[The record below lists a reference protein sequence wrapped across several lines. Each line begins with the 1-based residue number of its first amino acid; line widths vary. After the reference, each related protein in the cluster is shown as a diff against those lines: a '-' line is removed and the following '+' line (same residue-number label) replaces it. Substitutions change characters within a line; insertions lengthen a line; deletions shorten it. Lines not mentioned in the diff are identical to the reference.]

1 MRQAERI
8 GECHACSKRGM
19 KWALEWNGLNWTGLA
34 GTDRNWRDVPARCT
48 AGEVVG
54 LRKRDAG
61 LIPMERRIG
70 EEVCWAGRK
79 KTFR

>member
-1 MRQAERI
+1 VQQE
-8 GECHACSKRGM
+8 GDEVGVGVE
-19 KWALEWNGLNWTGLA
+19 WAGLA
-34 GTDRNWRDVPARCT
+34 GADRNCRDVSAWCT

-70 EEVCWAGRK
+70 EEV
-79 KTFR
+79 

>member
-1 MRQAERI
+1 MQQEDEV
-8 GECHACSKRGM
+8 GVGVK
-19 KWALEWNGLNWTGLA
+19 WTGLA
-34 GTDRNWRDVPARCT
+34 GADRNWRDVPAWCT

-70 EEVCWAGRK
+70 EEV
-79 KTFR
+79 